1 VSFPFLTTP
10 DETGIPNVP
19 TPLTEELGQHLVR
32 LALRGEQP
40 AEMCGDCAFR
50 LGSGPNRSYTA
61 HDALMCL
68 VQDVEFE
75 CHHGEDRECAGFQRA
90 LELSAEAKRRRE

>member
-1 VSFPFLTTP
+1 MSGHFPFLTTP
-10 DETGIPNVP
+10 DETGVPNTT

-40 AEMCGDCAFR
+40 TEMCGGCAFR
-50 LGSGPNRSYTA
+50 LGSFANRSYTS

-68 VQDVEFE
+68 VSGEEFI
-75 CHHGEDRECAGFQRA
+75 CHHGEDRQCAGFQRA
-90 LELSAEAKRRRE
+90 IELSQS